1 MIRAVSPRRGSH
13 HHSAPWALGQYLQ
26 SEMVPLG
33 QRSRSHADMETDQ
46 RKGSTQTTSHV
57 PGDSLHS
64 SQDPHSAHQG
74 LFSHLPLHSQQQV
87 RTPFPM
93 IPIGGIQM
101 VHSVPSSMTGLAHS
115 ARLPLQKSTSEE
127 SGTSEV
133 SFHLQEGGGGRG
145 PPEDPPGRRRSRPPP
160 RWLRWPGRWAV
171 RPGSPGR
178 RDGHRGPREQAGR
191 EHTDLHEGY
200 RLPQDRLGRP
210 AREAPPPPGP
220 HLTPVLQRA
229 RRFTFSTLV
238 ALRSGSRWLAP
249 RSPPWTPPLKR
260 TSSPHQ
266 SPCRQ
271 ATPLSAVQV
280 PMREC

>member
-1 MIRAVSPRRGSH
+1 
-13 HHSAPWALGQYLQ
+13 
-26 SEMVPLG
+26 
-33 QRSRSHADMETDQ
+33 METDQ

-133 SFHLQEGGGGRG
+133 SFHLQEGGGRG
-145 PPEDPPGRRRSRPPP
+145 PPEDPPRPQEKPAPSQVAPLARSLGGPARKPPEDATNIADPESRQDESIRTCTKAIASLRIASEDP
-160 RWLRWPGRWAV
+160 REKPHPHPAPHPHPGPAESPQVHVQHFSSTEIRQSLAGASV
-171 RPGSPGR
+171 TPLDPTAEKDKLASSKPAPPGHSALCGASADER
-178 RDGHRGPREQAGR
+178 MLGQQGPRE
-191 EHTDLHEGY
+191 
-200 RLPQDRLGRP
+200 LPTSTKRAKDSAKEAMDDR
-210 AREAPPPPGP
+210 
-220 HLTPVLQRA
+220 
-229 RRFTFSTLV
+229 
-238 ALRSGSRWLAP
+238 
-249 RSPPWTPPLKR
+249 
-260 TSSPHQ
+260 
-266 SPCRQ
+266 
-271 ATPLSAVQV
+271 
-280 PMREC
+280 